1 MQAFDRVLAARAK
14 DRPGCADFIANIFD
28 DFVELRG
35 DRRYGDDKAI
45 LAGIARLEGMPVTVV
60 ATQKGT
66 CTGERVAAN
75 FGCAHPEG
83 YRKALRQFLL
93 AEKFARPVV
102 TLIDTAGAY
111 CGLGAEERGQAQ
123 AIAECLTTLMSLRT
137 PVIAI
142 LTGEGGSGG
151 ALAQAV
157 ADRVWMMENAVYSVI
172 SPEGC
177 ASILWKDASKTEDA
191 ARSLKLTAEDLLG
204 FHVVD
209 SIVPEG
215 AGFDKAYA
223 DIRSRLKDTLGALKA
238 LDVKDL
244 LSARYKRYRTM
255 GGFLG

>member
-1 MQAFDRVLAARAK
+1 
-14 DRPGCADFIANIFD
+14 
-28 DFVELRG
+28 
-35 DRRYGDDKAI
+35 
-45 LAGIARLEGMPVTVV
+45 
-60 ATQKGT
+60 
-66 CTGERVAAN
+66 
-75 FGCAHPEG
+75 
-83 YRKALRQFLL
+83 L

-123 AIAECLTTLMSLRT
+123 AIAECLTTLMTLRT

-151 ALAQAV
+151 ALALAV